1 MIKKLVPLEQTIV
14 FSVIFLQFVD
24 FAKLTHF
31 YIWKTHALW
40 IMGDFINI
48 NINIIF
54 NFVM

>member
-1 MIKKLVPLEQTIV
+1 MIKKLVPFEQTIV